1 MCSPEN
7 AVAAYILLFAKL
19 QRLRFKRNDTIMGET
34 NLSGPGILLDPG
46 LGGGLT
52 DLDGN
57 VLELYG
63 GKDSCG
69 TGLWGAAVKRRRRK
83 LKTYVCETFLNEV
96 E

>member
-1 MCSPEN
+1 
-7 AVAAYILLFAKL
+7 
-19 QRLRFKRNDTIMGET
+19 MGET
-34 NLSGPGILLDPG
+34 NLSAPGRVLELG

-63 GKDSCG
+63 GKDICG
-69 TGLWGAAVKRRRRK
+69 TGLWGAAVERKRRK
-83 LKTYVCETFLNEV
+83 CQTCETFLNEV

>member
-1 MCSPEN
+1 M
-7 AVAAYILLFAKL
+7 
-19 QRLRFKRNDTIMGET
+19 IMGET
-34 NLSGPGILLDPG
+34 NLSAPGMLLDPG

-69 TGLWGAAVKRRRRK
+69 TGLWGATVERRRRK
-83 LKTYVCETFLNEV
+83 LKTCVRHS
-96 E
+96 